1 LVLAV
6 ERLTC
11 RFGRLAALDQ
21 VDMAIPAGEIRALI
35 GPNGAGKT
43 TFLHAVSGFLRQSE
57 GRVALG
63 DRPIDRL
70 SAHRRAR
77 LGLRRTFQT
86 PNVCS
91 QLSVVDNAVIGAH
104 QAMGCSSLAAL
115 LRLRPHRRLRALRHN
130 ALEALTRVG
139 LAAHAEQETASL
151 SYGRIRLIEIA
162 RALMGRPSLL
172 LLDEPVAGM
181 NDAERADVAAV
192 IRALQVEGI
201 TILVIEHDM
210 EFVMGLADRVTV
222 LDAGRVL
229 AEGTPAEIQRDP
241 EVEAVY
247 LGTPSAAETTPRTAR
262 T

>member
-1 LVLAV
+1 VLAV

-21 VDMAIPAGEIRALI
+21 VEMAIPAAEIRALI

-43 TFLHAVSGFLRQSE
+43 TFLHAVSGFLRPSE
-57 GRVALG
+57 GRVVLG
-63 DRPIDRL
+63 DRSIDRL
-70 SAHRRAR
+70 SAHSRAR

-86 PNVCS
+86 PNVCL
-91 QLSVVDNAVIGAH
+91 QLSVVDNVVIGAH
-104 QAMGCSSLAAL
+104 QAMGCSGLPVL
-115 LRLRPHRRLRALRHN
+115 LGLRHRRRLRALRQD
-130 ALEALTRVG
+130 AREALTRVG
-139 LAAHAEQETASL
+139 LGDQCEQGTATL
-151 SYGRIRLIEIA
+151 SYGRIRLLEIA
-162 RALMGRPSLL
+162 RALMGHPSVL

-181 NDAERADVAAV
+181 DDAERAQVAAV
-192 IRALQVEGI
+192 IRATRAEGI
-201 TILVIEHDM
+201 TVLVIEHDM

-247 LGTPSAAETTPRTAR
+247 LGTPSAAESTPRTAR

>member
-1 LVLAV
+1 MLAV

-11 RFGRLAALDQ
+11 RFGLLAALDQ
-21 VDMAIPAGEIRALI
+21 VQMAIPRGEIRALI

-43 TFLHAVSGFLRQSE
+43 TLLHAVSGFLRPSE
-57 GRVALG
+57 GGVMLG
-63 DRPIDRL
+63 DRSIDRL

-86 PNVCS
+86 PNVCP
-91 QLSVVDNAVIGAH
+91 QLSVVDNVVIGAH
-104 QAMGCSSLAAL
+104 QAMGCSGLPAL
-115 LRLRPHRRLRALRHN
+115 LGLRPRRRLRTLRHD

-139 LAAHAEQETASL
+139 LGAHGEQGTATL
-151 SYGRIRLIEIA
+151 SYGRIRLLEIA
-162 RALMGRPSLL
+162 RALMGQPSVL

-181 NDAERADVAAV
+181 NDAERAHVAAV
-192 IRALQVEGI
+192 IRAIRAEGV
-201 TILVIEHDM
+201 TVLVIEHDM

-222 LDAGRVL
+222 LDAGRIL

-247 LGTPSAAETTPRTAR
+247 LGTPSPAETAPRTAR

>member
-1 LVLAV
+1 MLAV

-21 VDMAIPAGEIRALI
+21 VETAIPTGEIRALI

-43 TFLHAVSGFLRQSE
+43 TFLHAVSGFLRPSE
-57 GRVALG
+57 GRVVLG

-91 QLSVVDNAVIGAH
+91 RLSVVDNAVIGAH
-104 QAMGCSSLAAL
+104 QLMGCSSLPAL
-115 LRLRPHRRLRALRHN
+115 LRLRPHRRLRALRDE

-139 LAAHAEQETASL
+139 LGAHAEQGTESL
-151 SYGRIRLIEIA
+151 SYGRIRLLEIA
-162 RALMGRPSLL
+162 RALMGRPRLL

-181 NDAERADVAAV
+181 NEAERADVGAV
-192 IRALQVEGI
+192 IRALPVEGI
-201 TILVIEHDM
+201 TVLVIEHDM

-229 AEGTPAEIQRDP
+229 AEGTPAEIQRHP
-241 EVEAVY
+241 EVEEVY
-247 LGTPSAAETTPRTAR
+247 LGTRSPTESTPRT
-262 T
+262 TGT